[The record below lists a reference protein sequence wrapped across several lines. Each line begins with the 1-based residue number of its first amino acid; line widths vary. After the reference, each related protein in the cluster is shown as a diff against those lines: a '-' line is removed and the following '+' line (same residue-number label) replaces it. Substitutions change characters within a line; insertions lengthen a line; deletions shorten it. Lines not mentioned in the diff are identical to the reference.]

1 MRAEIHNPH
10 RSEPDMTELV
20 TVTVEDGVQ
29 IVTMNRPDKK
39 NALTADMYKVLAD
52 AIEVADATPGIRVTL
67 YTGSGGS
74 FTAGNDLGD
83 FAKAGATPVD
93 QQPKEKAHV
102 TRFLENLAE
111 AKKPVIAAI
120 NGLAVGVGVTMLLHC
135 DLVYAGTSAT
145 FQMPFVNLGLVP
157 EAGSSFLL
165 QRQIGIQKAAD
176 LFLTGKKI
184 GAEKAEAIG
193 LVADVFPDNAL
204 PGEALAA
211 AKALAAKAPNA
222 VRATKALLKDNDRPR
237 VAEARETE
245 ARIFGAQLRSDE
257 VKEAISAFFEKRA
270 PDFSKFD

>member
-1 MRAEIHNPH
+1 
-10 RSEPDMTELV
+10 MTDHVL
-20 TVTVEDGVQ
+20 VTVEDGVQ
-29 IVTMNRPDKK
+29 IVTINRPDKK
-39 NALTADMYKVLAD
+39 NALTAEMYKVLAD
-52 AIEVADATPGIRVTL
+52 AIEIADADPKIRVTY
-67 YTGSGGS
+67 YTGTGGS

-93 QQPKEKAHV
+93 EKPAEKPHV

-111 AKKPVIAAI
+111 AKKPVVAAV

-157 EAGSSFLL
+157 EAGSTFLL

-184 GAEKAEAIG
+184 DAAKAEAIG
-193 LVADVFPDNAL
+193 LVADVFPDNEL
-204 PGEALAA
+204 PVEALQR

-237 VAEARETE
+237 VGEAREAE
-245 ARIFGAQLRSDE
+245 GRVFASQLRTDE
-257 VKEAISAFFEKRA
+257 VKEAISAFFETRT
-270 PDFSKFD
+270 PDFSKFG

>member
-1 MRAEIHNPH
+1 
-10 RSEPDMTELV
+10 MTDHVLV
-20 TVTVEDGVQ
+20 TIEDGVQ

-39 NALTADMYKVLAD
+39 NALTAEMYKVLAD
-52 AIEVADATPGIRVTL
+52 AIEKADADPDIRVTL
-67 YTGSGGS
+67 YTGAGDS

-83 FAKAGATPVD
+83 FAKAGTTPVD
-93 QQPKEKAHV
+93 EQPKDKPHV
-102 TRFLENLAE
+102 TRFLENLAD
-111 AKKPVIAAI
+111 AQKPVMAAV

-135 DLVYAGTSAT
+135 DLVYASTSAT

-157 EAGSSFLL
+157 EAGSTFLL

-176 LFLTGKKI
+176 LFLTGKKL

-204 PGEALAA
+204 PIEALAR

-237 VAEARETE
+237 VGEAREAE
-245 ARIFGAQLRSDE
+245 ARIFAAQLRSAE
-257 VKEAISAFFEKRA
+257 VKEAISAFFDKRQ
-270 PDFSKFD
+270 PDFSKVS

>member
-1 MRAEIHNPH
+1 
-10 RSEPDMTELV
+10 MTELV

-39 NALTADMYKVLAD
+39 NALTAEMYKVLAD
-52 AIEVADATPGIRVTL
+52 AIEVADADPKIRVTL

-83 FAKAGATPVD
+83 FAKAGSTPVD
-93 QQPKEKAHV
+93 AKPTEKPHV

-111 AKKPVIAAI
+111 GKKPIIASV

-135 DLVYAGTSAT
+135 DLVYAGASAT

-157 EAGSSFLL
+157 EAGSTFLL

-176 LFLTGKKI
+176 LFLTGKKV

-193 LVADVFPDNAL
+193 LVADVFPNNEL
-204 PGEALAA
+204 PGAALAA

-237 VAEARETE
+237 VAQAREAE
-245 ARIFGAQLRSDE
+245 AQVFGAQLRSDE

-270 PDFSKFD
+270 PDFSKFA

>member
-1 MRAEIHNPH
+1 
-10 RSEPDMTELV
+10 MTDHVL
-20 TVTVEDGVQ
+20 VTVEDGVQ

-39 NALTADMYKVLAD
+39 NALTAEMYKVLAD
-52 AIEVADATPGIRVTL
+52 AIEIADADPKIRVTL

-83 FAKAGATPVD
+83 FAKAGTTPVD
-93 QQPKEKAHV
+93 EQPKEKPHV
-102 TRFLENLAE
+102 SRFLENLAN
-111 AKKPVIAAI
+111 AQKPIVAAV

-135 DLVYAGTSAT
+135 DLVYASTSAT

-157 EAGSSFLL
+157 EAGSTFLL

-176 LFLTGKKI
+176 LFLTGKKL

-193 LVADVFPDNAL
+193 LIAEVFPDNEL
-204 PGEALAA
+204 PVEALAR

-237 VAEARETE
+237 VGEAREAEARV
-245 ARIFGAQLRSDE
+245 FGAQLRSDE

-270 PDFSKFD
+270 PDFSKFG

>member
-1 MRAEIHNPH
+1 
-10 RSEPDMTELV
+10 MTEFV
-20 TVTVEDGVQ
+20 TVTIEDGVQ
-29 IVTMNRPDKK
+29 IVTMNRPEKK

-52 AIEVADATPGIRVTL
+52 TIEIADASPEIRVTL

-74 FTAGNDLGD
+74 FTAGNDLAD
-83 FAKAGATPVD
+83 FAKAGTTPASE
-93 QQPKEKAHV
+93 QPTEKPHV

-111 AKKPVIAAI
+111 AKKPIMASV

-135 DLVYAGTSAT
+135 DLVYAGASAT

-165 QRQIGIQKAAD
+165 QRQIGMQKAAD

-193 LVADVFPDNAL
+193 LVADVYSDNEL
-204 PGEALAA
+204 PGEALAT

-222 VRATKALLKDNDRPR
+222 VRATKALLKDNDRPL
-237 VAEARETE
+237 VAEAREAE
-245 ARIFGAQLRSDE
+245 ARIFAAQLRSAE
-257 VKEAISAFFEKRA
+257 VKEAISAFFEKRK
-270 PDFSKFD
+270 PDFSKVS